1 MTRSSPKGRAVA
13 LTLGLMSLATPS
25 CGSAPPDTM
34 PAAEVVKVDGA
45 WSYCESIATPSLARE
60 NAAALRSAALLVRS
74 AAPYDLLIVPGFT
87 PAGAENPLSE
97 VHPVAASRLDEAIAL
112 YREGK
117 ARLLLV
123 SGGNVQPEGTPYV
136 EASLMKTYLLA
147 HGVPPSA
154 IVVEPC
160 ARHSTTNLRNAGR
173 FMLKYH
179 LRTALVV
186 TSADQAFY
194 FANAGVSTFQ
204 LRSNDDLGY
213 MVGELHGKTAT
224 TVEFAPSHEVL
235 RRGPDPL
242 DP

>member
-1 MTRSSPKGRAVA
+1 MSRPREVA
-13 LTLGLMSLATPS
+13 LALGLSSLGTPS
-25 CGSAPPDTM
+25 CGSPPPDM
-34 PAAEVVKVDGA
+34 MSAAEVVKVDGP
-45 WSYCESIATPSLARE
+45 WSYCESTAATSLARE
-60 NAAALRSAALLVRS
+60 NAAAVRSAALLVRS

-87 PAGAENPLSE
+87 PAGAEKPLST
-97 VHPVAASRLDEAIAL
+97 VHPDAAARLDEALAL

-123 SGGNVQPEGTPYV
+123 SGGNVQPEGTPYN
-136 EASLMKTYLLA
+136 EALSMKAYLLA
-147 HGVPPSA
+147 RGVPPSA

-213 MVGELHGKTAT
+213 MVGDLRGKTAT

-235 RRGPDPL
+235 RRGSDPL